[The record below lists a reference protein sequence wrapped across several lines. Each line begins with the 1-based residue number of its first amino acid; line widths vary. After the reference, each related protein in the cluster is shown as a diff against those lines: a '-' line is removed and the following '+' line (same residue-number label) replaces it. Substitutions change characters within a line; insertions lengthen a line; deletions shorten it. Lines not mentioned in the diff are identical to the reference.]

1 MSYSNLPLYF
11 SSLSVLYIA
20 LPFTLVH
27 SEEVDNSL
35 ETSHS
40 HSYPIMVAVGAA
52 AGLTSGLFG
61 VGGGLV
67 IVPALVWLGMTQRR
81 AAATSMAA
89 IIPISAVAV
98 LSYAF
103 HGDVDWGAGLLM
115 TLGFVIG
122 AQIGARLLHYFS
134 EKLLRWIFVVFVSF
148 IIVSQLFSIPTRD
161 ARIDLNL
168 FTGLAIVLCGILVG
182 TLASLLGV
190 GGGALMVPA
199 FISLF
204 GASDLIARG
213 TSLLAMIPG
222 SISATIPNARKKL
235 VEHKYA
241 LVVGVSACVFSP
253 IGNLIATHLSPHAN
267 TILFAAYLTFILLRS
282 IWAALHVPRSKKS

>member
-1 MSYSNLPLYF
+1 M
-11 SSLSVLYIA
+11 
-20 LPFTLVH
+20 H
-27 SEEVDNSL
+27 SEWVDDSL
-35 ETSHS
+35 NTSHS
-40 HSYPIMVAVGAA
+40 QPHLIMVAVGAA

-103 HGDVDWGAGLLM
+103 HGDVNWGAGILM
-115 TLGFVIG
+115 ALGFAIG
-122 AQIGARLLHYFS
+122 AQVGARLLHFFS
-134 EKLLRWIFVVFVSF
+134 ELLLRWIFVVFVSF
-148 IIVSQLFSIPTRD
+148 IIVSQLITIPARD
-161 ARIDLNL
+161 ARIDLTL
-168 FTGLAIVLCGILVG
+168 LTGLAMVLCGIAVG

-190 GGGALMVPA
+190 GGGAMMVPA

-204 GASDLIARG
+204 GASDLVARG
-213 TSLLAMIPG
+213 TSLFAMIPG
-222 SISATIPNARKKL
+222 SISATIPNTRKKL

-241 LVVGVSACVFSP
+241 LIVGVSACAFSP
-253 IGNLIATHLSPHAN
+253 LGNVIASYLSPLAN
-267 TILFAAYLTFILLRS
+267 AILFAAYLTFILLRS
-282 IWAALHVPRSKKS
+282 LWAAIHIPRSKNS

>member
-1 MSYSNLPLYF
+1 
-11 SSLSVLYIA
+11 
-20 LPFTLVH
+20 
-27 SEEVDNSL
+27 
-35 ETSHS
+35 
-40 HSYPIMVAVGAA
+40 MVAVGAA

-67 IVPALVWLGMTQRR
+67 IVPMLVWLGMTQRR

-98 LSYAF
+98 LSYTF
-103 HGDVDWGAGLLM
+103 HGDVDWAAGLLM

-122 AQIGARLLHYFS
+122 AQIGTRLLHYFS
-134 EKLLRWIFVVFVSF
+134 EVLLRWIFVIFVSF
-148 IIVSQLFSIPTRD
+148 IIVSQLITIPARE
-161 ARIDLNL
+161 ARIELSL
-168 FTGLAIVLCGILVG
+168 LSGIAMVVCGIAVG
-182 TLASLLGV
+182 TFASLLGV

-235 VEHKYA
+235 VKHKYA
-241 LVVGVSACVFSP
+241 LIVGVSACVFSP
-253 IGNLIATHLSPHAN
+253 LGNIIATHLTPKTNS
-267 TILFAAYLTFILLRS
+267 ILFASYLAFILLRS
-282 IWAALHVPRSKKS
+282 IWTALHVPRSKKNK

>member
-1 MSYSNLPLYF
+1 M
-11 SSLSVLYIA
+11 
-20 LPFTLVH
+20 H
-27 SEEVDNSL
+27 SEEVDNSVEL
-35 ETSHS
+35 SHS
-40 HSYPIMVAVGAA
+40 HPLPIMMAVGAA

-89 IIPISAVAV
+89 IIPISTVAV

-103 HGDVDWGAGLLM
+103 HGDVDWVAGILM

-134 EKLLRWIFVVFVSF
+134 EVLLRWIFVVFVSF
-148 IIVSQLFSIPTRD
+148 IIVSQLISIPARD
-161 ARIDLNL
+161 AHISLSVS
-168 FTGLAIVLCGILVG
+168 TGIFMVLCGIAVG

-190 GGGALMVPA
+190 GGGAMMVPA

-213 TSLLAMIPG
+213 TSLFAMIPG
-222 SISATIPNARKKL
+222 SVSATIPNARKKL

-241 LVVGVSACVFSP
+241 LMVGVSACVFSP
-253 IGNLIATHLSPHAN
+253 IGNLIASHLTPHVNA
-267 TILFAAYLTFILLRS
+267 ILFAAYLTFILLRS
-282 IWAALHVPRSKKS
+282 LWAAIHVPRHSS